1 MIEKMFAKR
10 LSELRMLKNVSAR
23 EMSLAIGQNQGY
35 INNIENGNNLP
46 SMVAFFYICD
56 YLEITPWI
64 FSISTRTI
72 RKSSPLSMTT

>member
-46 SMVAFFYICD
+46 SMMAFF
-56 YLEITPWI
+56 
-64 FSISTRTI
+64 
-72 RKSSPLSMTT
+72 